1 MRRGGMPSDMA
12 PLALAPLTSE
22 KPVQAKYKADSV
34 KSSQPP
40 SRMQSMPALALRPAI
55 SCDRSDGR
63 PFEGELQGIEQRL
76 SAIQGVIELLAEEQ
90 GAQARRLE
98 DIGDRCVESW
108 KRLDDISESQHGLAV
123 DARVATATVESF
135 GLQLSQLRA
144 IQQRESLSDANQEI
158 SALRADFHRLRA
170 EMDAIRTDCRGRLE
184 AAAAQC
190 VRDRGNREALRVAFA
205 GWELVHKSVARNRVE
220 LLDRRLR
227 FFVSAARRRWLFH
240 SHRASCESSCRA
252 VLVSWSAVLNRC
264 RRDPDENVL
273 ANRLAE
279 TESVVHVFSQRVR
292 LFARITCRARGRRTR
307 CEFLGCVFEEWQKI
321 GTRRRFGQN
330 SRRLMVVTAT
340 LRWRWLRH
348 AMRRCREDLLRCTLC
363 EWYILLR
370 SRPNTALS
378 EVLRACNLQG
388 QRLSSCVAA
397 TRRMFLQKA
406 LHCETPSSCKVVFDV
421 WHDFTVRVVVRRVR
435 SHDRRLDVL
444 TRSLQRRWRQ
454 VSNCDEFLLRI
465 VDFWHKSSREGARR
479 RVRVA
484 CRHWSSLTSRADLGT
499 EAQIAWLVLYKVLGC
514 WNGIIRTRA
523 RKLIQRQNFQLTAL
537 IAYARRQCYLQA
549 LVTLRVEPLREVFGA
564 WSSVLTGRTD
574 RRFIVSARRLMLLT
588 WCVRSQWVR
597 RTMGAAHAET
607 LRGVLFEWHGVLRRR
622 LITQSSMDVLWTR
635 TSPRELE
642 SSKVRFSDTESD
654 VPPPQDP
661 IVGFAQM
668 RDLVSKLNGQATALQ
683 DLDFVVRDEL
693 QASQKNAAAVATAGV
708 TLQRLM
714 VKMAEQGGLIEDLY
728 SVMQEFKQQ
737 SVHAHHEDCGPHG
750 SLSLR
755 VQAVEQSVTSAQES
769 IGQLAVI
776 LRGVRDHAADALD
789 DRISAAMAEVHKRL
803 SDCISVV
810 HERAALPAPPSPSI
824 PVRLSSLVPARGL
837 GVQWRT
843 EDQTS
848 TP

>member
-1 MRRGGMPSDMA
+1 MA

-22 KPVQAKYKADSV
+22 KPVQAKYKPDSV

-63 PFEGELQGIEQRL
+63 PFQGELQDVEQRL
-76 SAIQGVIELLAEEQ
+76 SAIQGAIELLAEEQ

-135 GLQLSQLRA
+135 GLQLSQFRA

-170 EMDAIRTDCRGRLE
+170 EMEAIRTDCRGRLE

-205 GWELVHKSVARNRVE
+205 GWELVHKSVARNRVD
-220 LLDRRLR
+220 LLDRRLH
-227 FFVSAARRRWLFH
+227 FFVCTARKRWLFH

-252 VLVSWSAVLNRC
+252 VLVSWAAVLNRC

-273 ANRLAE
+273 AKRLAE
-279 TESVVHVFSQRVR
+279 KSLLSTCFLSVSAFLLVSRVERAAGGLGVSFSVVFSRSGRKLEHDGDLGEQSAINGGDGHIALAVASPRDEA
-292 LFARITCRARGRRTR
+292 LSRGVIA
-307 CEFLGCVFEEWQKI
+307 LHP
-321 GTRRRFGQN
+321 
-330 SRRLMVVTAT
+330 L
-340 LRWRWLRH
+340 
-348 AMRRCREDLLRCTLC
+348 
-363 EWYILLR
+363 EWYILSR

-378 EVLRACNLQG
+378 EVQRACNLQG

-406 LHCETPSSCKVVFDV
+406 LRCETPSSCKVVFHV

-444 TRSLQRRWRQ
+444 TRSVQRRWRQ

-514 WNGIIRTRA
+514 WNGIIRKRA
-523 RKLIQRQNFQLTAL
+523 RKLLQRQSFQLTAL
-537 IAYARRQCYLQA
+537 TAYVRRQCYLQA
-549 LVTLRVEPLREVFGA
+549 LATLRVEPLREVFGA

-597 RTMGAAHAET
+597 RTMGAAHTDT

-642 SSKVRFSDTESD
+642 SSKVRFSDTEAD
-654 VPPPQDP
+654 VPPSQDP

-693 QASQKNAAAVATAGV
+693 HASQKNAAAVATAGV

-737 SVHAHHEDCGPHG
+737 SVHAHHEDCGVHG

-755 VQAVEQSVTSAQES
+755 VQAVEQSVTSAQEN

-789 DRISAAMAEVHKRL
+789 DRITAAMAEVHKRL

-824 PVRLSSLVPARGL
+824 PVRLSSPVPARGL
-837 GVQWRT
+837 GVQWRP
-843 EDQTS
+843 EDLYEQTS